1 MTKLRYY
8 LLLDHIQIQGAN
20 AISSPL
26 TYGFPSIGG
35 FLGAVHA
42 LSRQIESDKEIYL
55 DGVMIA
61 CHQCDLQIYRPHD
74 FADYTFKLTRNP
86 IGKDGKA
93 RSIIEEGKV
102 HLDVSLVIEVVC
114 ERDALDTEEEREAFK
129 EQIQQKILQQRIAGG
144 SVFNVK
150 EVQLYNYDDNTDILV
165 SYLSPAF
172 VLIDAQ
178 ADLLEITQELQQHDP
193 DATMLDALIATAKLW
208 HKPEGKNKW
217 QATSIKTGRGWLV
230 PIHLGYQGISPLL
243 PAESVEHCRSNQRP
257 VQFVECIYGL
267 GKWVFPY
274 RITDQFAESFW
285 RYDSVIKQSNGA
297 DLYLITQKVTEY

>member
-42 LSRQIESDKEIYL
+42 LSRQLESDKEIYL

-74 FADYTFKLTRNP
+74 FADYTFKQTRNP
-86 IGKDGKA
+86 IGKDGKV

-102 HLDVSLVIEVVC
+102 HLDVSLMIEVIC
-114 ERDALDTEEEREAFK
+114 ERDALDTEEERKAFK
-129 EQIQQKILQQRIAGG
+129 EKIQQKILQQRIAGG
-144 SVFNVK
+144 SVFSVK
-150 EVQLYNYDDNTDILV
+150 KIQLYKHTVNKSNLVKFLLPAYIL
-165 SYLSPAF
+165 
-172 VLIDAQ
+172 IEAQ
-178 ADLLEITQELQQHDP
+178 KDLFDITQELQQHDP

-208 HKPEGKNKW
+208 HKPEEKNQW
-217 QATSIKTGRGWLV
+217 QATTIKTGRGWLV
-230 PIHLGYQGISPLL
+230 PIHLGYQSISPLL
-243 PAESVEHCRSNQRP
+243 PAESVEHCRDNQSP

-297 DLYLITQKVTEY
+297 DLYLITQKITEY